1 MASKTYKAAKKSRDK
16 AKKSRATAV
25 KKMKA
30 AKPNTAAWKK
40 AKKDVIKKS
49 SAVRKQ
55 GNIMRAETGR
65 DMGERTKYTGALKK
79 DTLDMIREMEKEDPS
94 LTKLPKDRTD
104 WQKANISLLNSLEG
118 TYGEKR
124 RKWDQMWADDRAGMI
139 KKQKNELTR
148 LKNAGLLD
156 DIELIR
162 RKIDEADRLRTLLG
176 KVEALTGEQEAV
188 KRIESHVHPSHPIT
202 VEHDDLEMK
211 AGGT

>member
-1 MASKTYKAAKKSRDK
+1 MATKKQKKAAKERALSIANAASKSVKENQAAMR
-16 AKKSRATAV
+16 RATAV

-148 LKNAGLLD
+148 LKKKYPISYLEILPTED
-156 DIELIR
+156 DNLS
-162 RKIDEADRLRTLLG
+162 KDN
-176 KVEALTGEQEAV
+176 EQSYYGV
-188 KRIESHVHPSHPIT
+188 SI
-202 VEHDDLEMK
+202 
-211 AGGT
+211 